1 MKETTKC
8 TAQTQC
14 RCASL
19 LAEQVHDVHLV
30 CLNNVLA
37 LLMSSDAFPEPHA

>member
-1 MKETTKC
+1 MIQTTEY

-19 LAEQVHDVHLV
+19 LAQQVHDVHLV
-30 CLNNVLA
+30 CLNNVVA